1 MTSVGPEQVI
11 RDYLT
16 ASSTLVASRQSAGAS
31 GWQSETS
38 VGGLDAR
45 PETIQFGK
53 MRALARRQV
62 HAVTFETQAG
72 RRMRFICC
80 VRKDRAGKWQLMG
93 GAGGDADSGSQRGHP
108 WVNLGGG
115 GRPQQFY
122 VGGQVLEQGAEV
134 ARVRLRAANGTV
146 LEDTVED
153 GVVLFLTD
161 DAVQAPIA
169 AELLDRSGHV
179 LNQHIAMG

>member
-16 ASSTLVASRQSAGAS
+16 ASSALVARRLSSGAS
-31 GWQSETS
+31 GWRSETS

-53 MRALARRQV
+53 MRALTRRQV

-80 VRKDRAGKWQLMG
+80 VRQDKAGKWQLMG
-93 GAGGDADSGSQRGHP
+93 GAGGGGDSGPHRDHP

-115 GRPQQFY
+115 GGPLQFY
-122 VGGQVLEQGAEV
+122 AGGQVSEQGAEV
-134 ARVRLRAANGTV
+134 VRVRLRAANGTV

-153 GVVLFLTD
+153 GVVLFVTD
-161 DAVQAPIA
+161 DPVQAPIA
-169 AELLDRSGHV
+169 AELLDRGGHV
-179 LNQHIAMG
+179 VRQHIAMS